1 MAKSL
6 LQLTPYALVELDY
19 ETTQI
24 STNTQSFLFF
34 NSSYTN
40 ERQIL
45 NVTKGN
51 NPTSNILDRSAVRL
65 TDTRTW
71 AHLDQDR
78 AIPYNIYDANNLSQE
93 LLTDLTSTQW
103 PVEYETVRLH
113 LLSGYN
119 LEDLDGLLLSIEYPE
134 VSGKNCT
141 IAQIAYLKGDEY
153 IKFNARPIIIAGRSY
168 DRYIEVL
175 IPSLFS
181 LNEEFYAN
189 PTSGSLAYWLSSDNK
204 GFLKNGLISI
214 TLREISTS
222 SDNGT
227 VLSLTTGE
235 ITNVTY
241 KQQDAFS
248 LLTAVIIENDE
259 EDCFE
264 YYPSWQG
271 GFVEDLVSS
280 LNGVGGDYYVF
291 HELYIYE
298 QLGFSQVPTDYFVSI
313 QEGDFNGPKR
323 FRPVLKNADS
333 AYSFSIDY
341 VMRLTDKDTGS
352 QIVRLASVTSL
363 EPKRYGRKIEKVNL
377 EGSVRSY
384 KIYNKIIEENK
395 LQVNKKTV
403 ERKVEKLFTPTF
415 FDFNE
420 VAVNTSNVILKT
432 DGTFTTESVWNWDVI
447 FGQGEA
453 IMLLHPY
460 ENYVKFKM
468 HRYLENNVTT
478 SLDLRYDVDLFLV
491 VEYAGK
497 RVKFSKLEGFYST
510 NLAEGEIVFKIPA
523 KEASSIY
530 ANEGGI
536 FYITSKVP
544 SFIKVKVMDN
554 FVGGIA
560 NKEINIISKEYYSK
574 GDTDLFELIF
584 DGTTY
589 FVPKNMLQVIQIIPT
604 GSGVSET
611 TLYTGKWRRMQEA
624 DTVKDEIE
632 KIRRNEL
639 ERVLN
644 NIRTSQLS
652 LNTRQS
658 ELSQRAAELAALEA
672 RLNAQSASQSAQS
685 DLLNSLKRD
694 VSSKE
699 KVLNQRE
706 LDLREQARKAAEL
719 ENQNIAAF
727 QDQLNKILKSI
738 EDLEIPS
745 GTDANTGGG
754 TGNQGTGNQGTG
766 NQGTGNQGTGNQGT
780 GNQGTGNQGTGNQG
794 TGNQGTG
801 NQGTGNQGTG
811 NQGTG
816 TQGTRVRAS
825 DILNRNVGINNNTNN
840 VNITNVASR
849 INYVDFAGRSGNDL
863 GVLPSTGFNP
873 ITIDAGLDTSKKG
886 FQLAGSGSTVG
897 TNTNSNVNAT
907 VNSLIG
913 GTTNTASRNNNF
925 TDPQYNLTPIARERN
940 RNVRNNTGSN
950 SGTGNN
956 PPSGNTDK
964 IVYGKVIDWDSQVRN
979 ELTFKNLSNG
989 TTESFYKFTP
999 FTYDGF
1005 KRNNRRVI
1013 VQVDTIQY
1021 LAVGNIIYSELTE
1034 KGRSILRGSND
1045 TFDIRYVKIEIKN
1058 LIAPNL
1064 VEGVYLRTETGGIGS
1079 DPFLEIKTNPYEQRH
1094 KWDIIKKANQGIIGG
1109 GGGSGTRIPL

>member
-19 ETTQI
+19 DTTEI
-24 STNTQSFLFF
+24 STNTQSFLFI

-40 ERQIL
+40 ERQVL
-45 NVTKGN
+45 NITKGN

-65 TDTRTW
+65 TDTRSW

-78 AIPYNIYDANNLSQE
+78 AIPYNVYDSSNLPEQ
-93 LLTDLTSTQW
+93 LLSDLTSTQW
-103 PVEYETVRLH
+103 PVQYETVRLH

-141 IAQIAYLKGDEY
+141 VAQIAYLKGDEY
-153 IKFNARPIIIAGRSY
+153 IKFNARPIVISGRSY

-189 PTSGSLAYWLSSDNK
+189 STSGALAYWLSSDTK
-204 GFLKNGLISI
+204 GFVKNGLISI
-214 TLREISTS
+214 TLREIPTTN
-222 SDNGT
+222 DNGV

-235 ITNVTY
+235 VSNVTF
-241 KQQDAFS
+241 KQQDAYS

-271 GFVEDLVSS
+271 GFVEDLVVG
-280 LNGVGGDYYVF
+280 LNGTGGDYYVF

-298 QLGFSQVPTDYFVSI
+298 QIGFSQVQTDYFVSI
-313 QEGDFNGPKR
+313 QEGDFNSPKR

-333 AYSFSIDY
+333 AYSFSVDY
-341 VMRLTDKDTGS
+341 VMRLTDKGTGS
-352 QIVRLASVTSL
+352 QIVRIASVTSF
-363 EPKRYGRKIEKVNL
+363 EPKRYGRKVEKVNL
-377 EGSVRSY
+377 EGSVRSF
-384 KIYNKIIEENK
+384 KIYNKIVEENK
-395 LQVNKKTV
+395 LQVNRKFVDK
-403 ERKVEKLFTPTF
+403 KVEKLFTPTF

-453 IMLLHPY
+453 IMLLHPF

-491 VEYAGK
+491 IEYAGK

-523 KEASSIY
+523 KESSSIY
-530 ANEGGI
+530 ANEGGT

-544 SFIKVKVMDN
+544 SFIKVKVMDT

-584 DGTTY
+584 DGVTY
-589 FVPKNMLQVIQIIPT
+589 FVPKNMLQVIQVIPS

-644 NIRTSQLS
+644 NIRTSQLA

-658 ELSQRAAELAALEA
+658 ELSLRASELASLEA

-685 DLLNSLKRD
+685 DLLNSLQRD

-699 KVLNQRE
+699 RVLNQRE
-706 LDLREQARKAAEL
+706 LDLREQAKRAADL

-738 EDLEIPS
+738 EDLENTS
-745 GTDANTGGG
+745 GTDANTGS
-754 TGNQGTGNQGTG
+754 GNQGTGNQGTG
-766 NQGTGNQGTGNQGT
+766 NQGTGNQGTGT
-780 GNQGTGNQGTGNQG
+780 
-794 TGNQGTG
+794 
-801 NQGTGNQGTG
+801 QGTGNQGTG

-825 DILNRNVGINNNTNN
+825 DILNRNVGINNNNN

-886 FQLAGSGSTVG
+886 FVLAGNGSIGGGVVT
-897 TNTNSNVNAT
+897 TQNNSNVNAVLGT
-907 VNSLIG
+907 AGGSVVNRGFNLTDNLGTRNNAESNSGVNSLPPAGNTEKIVLG
-913 GTTNTASRNNNF
+913 SVKVFNVIKSTTNYLQKVNNVFVLPASSLKEF
-925 TDPQYNLTPIARERN
+925 YNTKE
-940 RNVRNNTGSN
+940 
-950 SGTGNN
+950 
-956 PPSGNTDK
+956 
-964 IVYGKVIDWDSQVRN
+964 Q
-979 ELTFKNLSNG
+979 FKL
-989 TTESFYKFTP
+989 
-999 FTYDGF
+999 
-1005 KRNNRRVI
+1005 
-1013 VQVDTIQY
+1013 QVDTIRY
-1021 LAVGNIIYSELTE
+1021 LAVGDMLESEDGLM
-1034 KGRSILRGSND
+1034 KGEI
-1045 TFDIRYVKIEIKN
+1045 VKIT
-1058 LIAPNL
+1058 APNSVFAVWIKIENEPTPL
-1064 VEGVYLRTETGGIGS
+1064 PIAVYREK
-1079 DPFLEIKTNPYEQRH
+1079 IKWN
-1094 KWDIIKKANQGIIGG
+1094 IIKKTASGGSGGGSGSGSGGSSGSGGEGG
-1109 GGGSGTRIPL
+1109 GGGEGTGVKVPL